1 MKSVL
6 IGLGTIVI
14 GFFFINIVMM
24 SVFGGRG
31 DSELAIVISILF
43 LSGVVAISAAEII
56 KKLEK
61 ADEVDWE

>member
-61 ADEVDWE
+61 ADEVD